1 MAIVLSHQSALDCMG
16 LQWFDDGLPRCGLTS
31 ADLRGPTQEEVHQ
44 MSMLLYQE
52 ERPLHVLVAPS
63 ANRRCGDTLVKHRF
77 ARGLPPDSFFRFHH
91 GVYVCSPELA
101 LVQMAKGADPVDT
114 ILLADRLC
122 AAFVQDESMVGGVRK
137 RQPLTTTAK
146 ITEYV
151 RKSPGVSGI
160 AQVKK
165 ALRHIDDEAAS
176 PREIALAMLLC
187 LPNRLG
193 GYGLPPAELNGRVTV
208 FGEQS
213 RGCSAAKYCDML
225 WRAQKVAIEYESSAF
240 HGNAET
246 LRADS
251 RRRSILQA
259 SGYQV
264 VTVTNSQIK
273 DPREFYVVAHNIA
286 RLLKTRVRT
295 RVQDW
300 SQRHLDLRKAIGL

>member
-16 LQWFDDGLPRCGLTS
+16 LQRFDDGLVRCGLTP
-31 ADLRGPTQEEVHQ
+31 ADLRGPTQEEVRQ
-44 MSMLLYQE
+44 TSILLYQE

-63 ANRRCGDTLVKHRF
+63 ANRRCSDALVKHRF
-77 ARGLPPDSFFRFHH
+77 ARGAASESFVRIQREA
-91 GVYVCSPELA
+91 YVCTPELVLLQIAKDAGQVDVIA
-101 LVQMAKGADPVDT
+101 LAN
-114 ILLADRLC
+114 RLC
-122 AAFVQDESMVGGVRK
+122 AAFVQDKSMAGGVRK
-137 RQPLTTTAK
+137 RQPLTTAAN
-146 ITEYV
+146 ISEYV
-151 RKSPGVSGI
+151 DQNQGTPGVVS
-160 AQVKK
+160 AKK
-165 ALRHIDDEAAS
+165 ALPYIYDGAAS
-176 PREIALAMLLC
+176 PREIALALLLC
-187 LPNRLG
+187 LPNHLG
-193 GYGLPPAELNGRVTV
+193 GYGLPAAELNGRVAV
-208 FGEQS
+208 FDEQVG
-213 RGCSAAKYCDML
+213 GCSTDKYCDML

-251 RRRSILQA
+251 RRRSVLQA

-300 SQRHLDLRKAIGL
+300 PQRHLDLRRAIGL